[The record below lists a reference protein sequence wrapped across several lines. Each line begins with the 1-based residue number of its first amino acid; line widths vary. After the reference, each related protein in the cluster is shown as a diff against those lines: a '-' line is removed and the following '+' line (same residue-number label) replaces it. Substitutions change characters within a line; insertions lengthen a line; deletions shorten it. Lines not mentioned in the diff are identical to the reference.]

1 MFARSISQSVTDP
14 VNAFA
19 RKLPTAVVWAG
30 AFVPFVWL
38 VWAAVTNRLGPDPVK
53 AIELSLGLWGLQF
66 LVASLCISPLR
77 RIGINLIR
85 FRRAL
90 GVMAFFYIA
99 MHFAAWVVLDM
110 GLRWDEILRDLYKRP
125 YIILGMVGLLAMIP
139 LAVTS
144 TNAAIR
150 RLGPVKWRRLHRLAY
165 VAAVAGA
172 AHYVILVKG
181 WPMEPLLYA
190 GAVAALLVL
199 RLPLAR
205 ASQP

>member
-1 MFARSISQSVTDP
+1 MDQI
-14 VNAFA
+14 NALT
-19 RKLPTAVVWAG
+19 RKVPTAVVWVG

-38 VWAAVTNRLGPDPVK
+38 IWAAATNQLGADPVK

-66 LVASLCISPLR
+66 LIASLCITPLR
-77 RIGINLIR
+77 KIGLNLIR

-99 MHFAAWVVLDM
+99 MHFLAWVVLDM

-125 YIILGMVGLLAMIP
+125 YIIVGMIGLLAMIP

-150 RLGPVKWRRLHRLAY
+150 RMGPLQWRRLHRLAY

-172 AHYVILVKG
+172 LHFVILVKG
-181 WPMEPLLYA
+181 WPPEPLLYA
-190 GAVAALLVL
+190 GAVGGLLLL
-199 RLPLAR
+199 RLRFPKVTQA
-205 ASQP
+205 

>member
-1 MFARSISQSVTDP
+1 MMDRINSLAR
-14 VNAFA
+14 
-19 RKLPTAVVWAG
+19 RLPTGVVWVA

-38 VWAAVTNRLGPDPVK
+38 VWAAATNRLGADPVK
-53 AIELSLGLWGLQF
+53 TIELQLGLWGLQF
-66 LVASLCISPLR
+66 LIASLCITPLR
-77 RIGINLIR
+77 KTGLNLLR

-99 MHFAAWVVLDM
+99 MHFLAWVVLDM

-150 RLGPVKWRRLHRLAY
+150 RLGPARWRRLHRLAY
-165 VAAVAGA
+165 VAAVAGTS
-172 AHYVILVKG
+172 HFVILVKG
-181 WPMEPLLYA
+181 WPLEPLLYA
-190 GAVAALLVL
+190 GAVGAVLLLRL
-199 RLPLAR
+199 RLPRTAR
-205 ASQP
+205 A